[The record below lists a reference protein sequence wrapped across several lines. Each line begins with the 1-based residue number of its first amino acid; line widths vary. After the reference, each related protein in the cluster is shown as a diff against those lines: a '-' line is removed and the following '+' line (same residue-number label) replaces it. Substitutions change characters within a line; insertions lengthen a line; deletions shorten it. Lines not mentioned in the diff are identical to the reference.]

1 MKAIKMQINGCAVES
16 TDGST
21 KESINPATGAVL
33 GTYPCA
39 TKMDI
44 ERTLDAAQK
53 GKKVWSAMS
62 FNQRA
67 EILLKAADILEAH
80 SEELAILQS
89 QEVGKPIKQSRVE
102 VANTIAL
109 FRSSVAAG
117 KYRFGRVFPNNA
129 AAGELGDLALTVR
142 DPLGVI
148 CCIAPFNLPIY
159 TLSFKV
165 APSLTMGN
173 AVIIKAASDAALL
186 TLRYAELLEEAGFP
200 AGVVQAISGPGG
212 AVTDWL
218 IDTDKINAISF
229 TGSTRV
235 GSLLM
240 AKSAPYFHRLLL
252 ELGGNDAVIICED
265 ADMDR
270 AITESMGRIANA
282 GQICCV
288 TKRFLVH
295 NSIRAT
301 YVEKLVEALKKVKMG
316 DPLDPAM
323 DMGPCVSESAAK
335 EVEKQIALTVK
346 QGARL
351 VYGGTRKGAFIEPTL
366 LDDVKKDMDAAKDME
381 IFGPVFSVI
390 GFESEKEAVEIANQS
405 SYGLNAGVISGDLA
419 RGIRLASKLEA
430 GTVVANG
437 ASRWRRDTAPFGGY
451 KKSGLGREGIE
462 DILDEVSQRKTLVI
476 KGV

>member
-1 MKAIKMQINGCAVES
+1 MQINGSAVDS
-16 TDGST
+16 ADQST

-39 TKMDI
+39 TKIDI
-44 ERTLDAAQK
+44 EKALDAAQK
-53 GKKVWSAMS
+53 GKKVWSNMS

-80 SEELAILQS
+80 AEELAILQS
-89 QEVGKPIKQSRVE
+89 QEMGKPIKQSRVE
-102 VANTIAL
+102 VTNTIAL

-117 KYRFGRVFPNNA
+117 KYRFGQVFPNNA
-129 AAGELGDLALTVR
+129 ATGELGDIAFTVHE
-142 DPLGVI
+142 PLGVV

-173 AVIIKAASDAALL
+173 AVIIKAASDAAIL
-186 TLRYAELLEEAGFP
+186 TLRYAELLEDAGFP
-200 AGVVQAISGPGG
+200 AGVVQAVSGPGSII
-212 AVTDWL
+212 ADWL

-240 AKSAPYFHRLLL
+240 VKSAPYFHRLLL
-252 ELGGNDAVIICED
+252 ELGGNDAVIICKD
-265 ADMDR
+265 ADMDH

-282 GQICCV
+282 GQICCI

-301 YVEKLVEALKKVKMG
+301 YVKKLVEALKKVKMG
-316 DPLDPAM
+316 DPLDPTM

-335 EVEKQIALTVK
+335 EVERQIALTVK
-346 QGARL
+346 QGAKL

-366 LDDVKKDMDAAKDME
+366 LDDIKKNMDVAKDME

-390 GFESEKEAVEIANQS
+390 GFNSEDEAIGIANQS
-405 SYGLNAGVISGDLA
+405 SFGLNGGIISGDLM
-419 RGIRLASKLEA
+419 RGICLASKMEA
-430 GTVVANG
+430 GTVVTNG

-451 KKSGLGREGIE
+451 KMSGLGREGIE